1 MSYGL
6 EIYDTDGV
14 TKVVSDNIGVL
25 HVLAKET
32 LNIAGP
38 SNFFS
43 IYYPPAVAAGVGYLD
58 NSQLI
63 EFDTSGAI
71 EKIIYVHTSSVSGT
85 FNIGDIVT
93 HQDGSTA
100 IVTFFGDS
108 SYPTKKQLRIDKFSI
123 SGSFTQGD
131 DNITSSS
138 GGSATIDFIS
148 GTEITNVDLFID
160 GLRALALMEETAGT
174 TDGFYTSELTQSGFL
189 VTMPDNVSVSP
200 TSLNGYSNTRLN
212 QYAMVGKRAFV
223 LRRQ

>member
-14 TKVVSDNIGVL
+14 TKVVSDNIGVF
-25 HVLAKET
+25 HILAKET
-32 LNIAGP
+32 LDIAGS
-38 SNFFS
+38 SNIFS
-43 IYYPPAVAAGVGYLD
+43 MYSTALYGPGHLD

-63 EFDTSGAI
+63 EFDTSGAV

-85 FNIGDIVT
+85 FNIGDTVT

-100 IVTFFGDS
+100 TVTFFGDS
-108 SYPTKKQLRIDKFSI
+108 SYTTKKQLRVDKFSI
-123 SGSFTQGD
+123 SGSFTQG
-131 DNITSSS
+131 NVNVTSSS

-160 GLRALALMEETAGT
+160 GLRDLSFLEVASGVL
-174 TDGFYTSELTQSGFL
+174 DGFFTSELTQSGFL
-189 VTMPDNVSVSP
+189 VTMPDNVAVEP
-200 TSLNGYSNTRLN
+200 SLFNQYSNTMPNMFAIR
-212 QYAMVGKRAFV
+212 GSRAFV